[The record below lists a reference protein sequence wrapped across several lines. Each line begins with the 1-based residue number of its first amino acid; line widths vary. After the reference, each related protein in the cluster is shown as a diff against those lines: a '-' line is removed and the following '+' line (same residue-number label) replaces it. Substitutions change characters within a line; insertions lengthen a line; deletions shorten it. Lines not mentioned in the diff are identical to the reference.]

1 MRWLRAVRAL
11 ARVEWRQIHRHRGR
25 SLLVAMLIAV
35 PVAAVVGAATI
46 ARVITQTPEER
57 ARQAMG
63 GATLRIELGS
73 GKPDLAALTALL
85 PPGTP
90 VTAVFAGQE
99 TVQIPG
105 RQLRA
110 ALLALQPD
118 ALEPRGAA
126 AGMVGLQTGR
136 WPADAHEVALSQVL
150 LDGLQSRLGSA
161 VTLAGEEPRLIS
173 GVVFVPEDLDVPLVV
188 RPGTA
193 VEQGGKHF
201 ALAVVGADDAAA
213 LATRLREAGMPV
225 RTRAEASQTGGGLA
239 SLAFTAGVIGF
250 LEAALVIAA
259 AFAVG
264 LRRRQHEIGLLGS
277 AGAAAPEITAAML
290 LSAAGLA
297 VFGGIAG
304 IALGIGAAAALH
316 PYLDAWNGRVNGAF
330 EVAPGDA
337 CAAFLLGI
345 GAALLAAWLPVRSAT
360 RVPLRESLGACRP
373 TPARSHT
380 GLAAGI
386 ACIATGIGLT
396 AIPLPK
402 QEAPAVMLLVG
413 RPILVILGL
422 GICSPSLLAGLARG
436 AAHLPLA
443 WRLALRDTG
452 RFRTRNGPVVTAVLV
467 GMSLTVTAAIIVTS
481 VQSKLDA
488 VPAEFRDDQLLVEGA
503 ASEDVAR
510 RLQAELHPLA
520 MAPLQAVYE
529 GGEPVRARCGS
540 DKTRRFTRDWVA
552 CGDDDLLRAM
562 NAEAGA
568 DAMRGGQLLVLD
580 PPAAATGTAG
590 APAIELASG
599 SEVRALAPEAT
610 RAVTLDQKISA
621 PLFVF
626 HRSTLAA
633 MGMEPGP
640 PPGSSV
646 APYLLR
652 LASPVTPAVLDRARA
667 IAAQSLG
674 ASVDAALLHRGP
686 ARAIYSVAW
695 AICMLTSLVV
705 VLVATALSAAE
716 SAADERVLHTVG
728 AAPALLRRHAAARA
742 GYLALLGCILAVPA
756 GVFTSLALL
765 RAANFQ
771 LDPVWPWG
779 DLALIVLSLPA
790 VAYAG
795 VWLFSPAHQLAASV
809 LSFGARSRK
818 YGSTLPVIFT
828 TSGLP

>member
-1 MRWLRAVRAL
+1 MRAL
-11 ARVEWRQIHRHRGR
+11 ARVEQRQIRRHRGR
-25 SLLVAMLIAV
+25 SLLVALLIAV

-46 ARVITQTPEER
+46 ARVTTQTPEER

-90 VTAVFAGQE
+90 VTVVFAGQE
-99 TVQIPG
+99 TVHIPG

-110 ALLALQPD
+110 ALLALQPG
-118 ALEPRGAA
+118 ALEPGGAA

-150 LDGLQSRLGSA
+150 LDGLQSGLGSTIA
-161 VTLAGEEPRLIS
+161 LADEEPRWIS

-201 ALAVVGADDAAA
+201 ALAVVGPDDAAG
-213 LATRLREAGMPV
+213 LATRLREAGMSV
-225 RTRAEASQTGGGLA
+225 RTRAEASQIGGGLA
-239 SLAFTAGVIGF
+239 SLAYTAGVIGF

-277 AGAAAPEITAAML
+277 AGAAGPEITAAML

-297 VFGGIAG
+297 VCGGIAG
-304 IALGIGAAAALH
+304 IALGIGAAAVLH
-316 PYLDAWNGRVNGAF
+316 PHLDAWNGRMNGAF
-330 EVAPGDA
+330 QVALGDVG
-337 CAAFLLGI
+337 AAFLLGI

-386 ACIATGIGLT
+386 ACIAAGMGLT

-402 QEAPAVMLLVG
+402 QEAPAVLLLVG

-443 WRLALRDTG
+443 WRLAVRDTG

-467 GMSLTVTAAIIVTS
+467 GMSLTVTAAILVTS

-510 RLQAELHPLA
+510 RLQAEFQPLA
-520 MAPLQAVYE
+520 MAPLQAVYA
-529 GGEPVRARCGS
+529 GGEPVRARYGAEGA
-540 DKTRRFTRDWVA
+540 RRFTRDWVA

-568 DAMRGGQLLVLD
+568 DAMRGGRLLALD
-580 PPAAATGTAG
+580 PPAGAGTAG
-590 APAIELASG
+590 APAIELVSG
-599 SEVRALAPEAT
+599 SEVRAVAPEGT
-610 RAVTLDQKISA
+610 RAVALNQKISA
-621 PLFVF
+621 PLFVL
-626 HRSTLAA
+626 HRSVLAA

-652 LASPVTPAVLDRARA
+652 LAAPVTPAALDRARQ
-667 IAAQSLG
+667 IAAQSPG
-674 ASVDAALLHRGP
+674 ATVDAALLHRGP
-686 ARAIYSVAW
+686 ARAFYKIAW

-705 VLVATALSAAE
+705 VVVATALSAAE
-716 SAADERVLHTVG
+716 SAADEHVLHTVG
-728 AAPALLRRHAAARA
+728 AAPALVRQHAAARA
-742 GYLALLGCILAVPA
+742 GYLALLGCVLAVPA
-756 GVFTSLALL
+756 GVFTALALL

-795 VWLFSPAHQLAASV
+795 VWLFN
-809 LSFGARSRK
+809 GGTARLRRA
-818 YGSTLPVIFT
+818 LP
-828 TSGLP
+828 G